1 MIFHRVRTFA
11 GCIIAMTFLAVA
23 LPLRAQNTMAEAK
36 AVGAYPLTMD
46 HVTRVFQ
53 SYADVPSDKTISDLT
68 LEDKIKRIDATP
80 KLSAGLKAHGISS
93 RDFVMTGVAIG
104 AAIAVSGL
112 MDTGEKGPGAS
123 TENQIEWTAAPPD
136 HVKFY
141 RDHKAEIDKLV
152 EQMMQAMK
160 NRK

>member
-1 MIFHRVRTFA
+1 MVSHRTRIFSRCV
-11 GCIIAMTFLAVA
+11 IAMILLLPA
-23 LPLRAQNTMAEAK
+23 LSVRAQNSIAEAK
-36 AVGAYPLTMD
+36 AVAAYTLTMD

-53 SYADVPSDKTISDLT
+53 LAADIPSDKSTNELS
-68 LEDKIKRIDATP
+68 LEDRIKHIDATP
-80 KLSAGLKAHGISS
+80 KLADVLKAHGISA
-93 RDFVMTGVAIG
+93 RDFVMTGAALG

-123 TENQIEWTAAPPD
+123 LPNQIEWTAAPPD
-136 HVKFY
+136 HIKFY

-152 EQMMQAMK
+152 AQMMQAMR

>member
-1 MIFHRVRTFA
+1 MISYRTRTFA
-11 GCIIAMTFLAVA
+11 GCVIAMTFLLVT
-23 LPLRAQNTMAEAK
+23 LPIRAQDTMAEAK
-36 AVGAYPLTMD
+36 TVAAYPLTMD
-46 HVTRVFQ
+46 HVTRLFQ
-53 SYADVPSDKTISDLT
+53 VSADVPSDKTMSDLT

-93 RDFVMTGVAIG
+93 RDFVMTGAAMG

-123 TENQIEWTAAPPD
+123 LPNQIEWAAAPPD
-136 HVKFY
+136 HIKFY

-152 EQMMQAMK
+152 EQMIQAMR